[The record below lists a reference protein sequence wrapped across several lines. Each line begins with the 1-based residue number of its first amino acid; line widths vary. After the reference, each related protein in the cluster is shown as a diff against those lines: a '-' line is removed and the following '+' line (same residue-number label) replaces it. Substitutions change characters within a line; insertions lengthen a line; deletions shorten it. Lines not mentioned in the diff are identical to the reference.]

1 MRCLPWREVSGL
13 VRTYSPRASPKA
25 SESLL
30 QVELLS
36 KPLGVARQETKLAQV
51 ADVHD
56 IYAILTI
63 RKLDYGPAQQ
73 SNLAVSSIMIL

>member
-1 MRCLPWREVSGL
+1 MAKSCGL
-13 VRTYSPRASPKA
+13 Q
-25 SESLL
+25 SLL

-56 IYAILTI
+56 IYAVLTVS
-63 RKLDYGPAQQ
+63 KLDYGPAQQ
-73 SNLAVSSIMIL
+73 SRPAGSSIMAL